1 MNKFFSENNVDNNKQ
16 GLSGLFENEEMLE
29 YSILH
34 NACRREFYKL
44 LIIDGKTGRA
54 KELTDDPVTGKP
66 RFEYIA
72 NIDAGGEKYFNKYAS
87 KEDATANFEKM
98 KLEKILKALETEE
111 GYDVFFDR
119 MTKEGQKHFYH
130 AQFWYIEQ
138 EQQLI
143 CCSISDVTAA
153 VIRSREQ
160 QKVLKNSM
168 DREAEALKA
177 KNVFLANMSHE
188 IRTPLNAIVGMAEI
202 AKMDINNPQKV
213 RECMDII
220 LSSSETLVDVVS
232 NILDSNNAQD
242 GGIRLMAVPTNVR
255 ELAERIAEEFK
266 STLKKQNQQ
275 LKMKINIQHEVAI
288 VDPDRASRVV
298 LNLLSN
304 AAKFSSDKDIIEFRI
319 TELPGKRPGEGFY
332 RVEVKDH
339 GKGISKE
346 DMKHVFE
353 PFYRDRESAEN
364 YLSGT
369 GLGLSVVK
377 SIVDAKGA
385 NIEIES
391 EPGGGTSVTIVDP
404 VTFVD
409 EVKKN
414 VVENTRVLEGKRVLM
429 VEDQPINMLV
439 AKRML
444 ERFGAMVDTAEH
456 GKIAVEQYLN
466 HPAGTYDMIFMDIQ
480 MPIMN
485 GYEATRRIRES
496 GREDAKSVKIVSM
509 TANVSPE
516 DLEKVRQARMNAYI
530 SKPFRVEDLQ
540 QMIVELLGR
549 QKEEK

>member
-1 MNKFFSENNVDNNKQ
+1 MDKFFSENNVDNNKKDR
-16 GLSGLFENEEMLE
+16 SGLFENEEMLE

-34 NACRREFYKL
+34 HACRREFYKL

-66 RFEYIA
+66 RFVYIA
-72 NIDAGGEKYFNKYAS
+72 NIDVGGERYFNKYAS
-87 KEDATANFEKM
+87 QVDGTSNFEKM

-188 IRTPLNAIVGMAEI
+188 VRTPLNAIVGMAEI

-220 LSSSETLVDVVS
+220 LSSSQTLVDVVS

-242 GGIRLMAVPTNVR
+242 GGIRLMAVPTNVK

-275 LKMKINIQHEVAI
+275 LKTEINIQHEVAI
-288 VDPDRASRVV
+288 VDPDRASRAI

-332 RVEVKDH
+332 RVEIKDH

-346 DMKHVFE
+346 DMKHIFE

-444 ERFGAMVDTAEH
+444 ERFGASVDTAEH

-516 DLEKVRQARMNAYI
+516 DLEKVRQSRMNAYI

-549 QKEEK
+549 QQEEK

>member
-54 KELTDDPVTGKP
+54 KELNDDPVTGKP

-72 NIDAGGEKYFNKYAS
+72 NIDVGGEKYFNKYAS
-87 KEDATANFEKM
+87 KEDGTSNFEKM

-160 QKVLKNSM
+160 QKVLKSSM

-213 RECMDII
+213 KECMDII
-220 LSSSETLVDVVS
+220 LSSSQTLVDVVS

-242 GGIRLMAVPTNVR
+242 GGIRLIAVPTNVK

-275 LKMKINIQHEVAI
+275 LKTEINIQHEVAI
-288 VDPDRASRVV
+288 VDPDRASRAI

-332 RVEVKDH
+332 RVEIKDH

-346 DMKHVFE
+346 DMKHIFE

-516 DLEKVRQARMNAYI
+516 DLEKVRQSRMNAYI

-549 QKEEK
+549 QQEEK

>member
-66 RFEYIA
+66 RFEFIA
-72 NIDAGGEKYFNKYAS
+72 NIDVNGEKYFNKYS
-87 KEDATANFEKM
+87 TQEDGTSNFKKM
-98 KLEKILKALETEE
+98 KLEKIMKVLETED

-130 AQFWYIEQ
+130 AQFWYVEQ

-153 VIRSREQ
+153 VIQSREQ

-242 GGIRLMAVPTNVR
+242 GGIRLMAVPTNVK

-530 SKPFRVEDLQ
+530 SKPFHVEDLQ

-549 QKEEK
+549 QQEEK